1 MDPYDYSSMSVT
13 ELNQLKG
20 MTQQSLDYYIKLL
33 GDTDMNES
41 EKHALQMCY
50 DITKGDMDDIDA
62 ELEKR
67 EKAK

>member
-50 DITKGDMDDIDA
+50 DITKGDMDDIDT

>member
-13 ELNQLKG
+13 ELHQLKG

-50 DITKGDMDDIDA
+50 DITNGDMDDINA
-62 ELEKR
+62 ELERR
-67 EKAK
+67 EAK